1 MKFKKR
7 AKEDSGDTQWYF
19 QIEDDGTSR
28 IQCTGEYPDFIEWG
42 AAGNTPEE
50 ADQTVYKLTT
60 QT

>member
-19 QIEDDGTSR
+19 KIEDDGTSR
-28 IQCTGEYPDFIEWG
+28 IQCTEKYPEFIEWV

-50 ADQTVYKLTT
+50 AD
-60 QT
+60 